1 MITTLTFYPTQCM
14 VCRILVDLS
23 LKKYTTFPFIDL
35 PGLKA
40 SLKSLEKKKIIKYK
54 EKMGRLLVKSPKK

>member
-40 SLKSLEKKKIIKYK
+40 SLKSLEKKK
-54 EKMGRLLVKSPKK
+54 L

>member
-1 MITTLTFYPTQCM
+1 M

-40 SLKSLEKKKIIKYK
+40 SLKSLEKKNYK
-54 EKMGRLLVKSPKK
+54 VQRKNGEITSEVSKEIGRNI